1 MLFKADLSGT
11 GRAEHLQPGYNHGVK
26 SSDLLAGRWEALYF
40 PEPRH
45 PHLMIQVRGK
55 LMSFLGEETL
65 CKVTSILQCVAHLSP
80 ALRVP
85 FIWAHGNPRAELLS
99 QAYQTEICSSL
110 SMS

>member
-1 MLFKADLSGT
+1 
-11 GRAEHLQPGYNHGVK
+11 
-26 SSDLLAGRWEALYF
+26 
-40 PEPRH
+40 
-45 PHLMIQVRGK
+45 
-55 LMSFLGEETL
+55 MSFLGEETL

-110 SMS
+110 SMSCYDGQLEALIHEILPLKIPVLSLSPKGYQ